1 MAHGKSILEVM
12 APGWEFLGA
21 IIVGLW
27 PSTMQPPNSACAEVG
42 RLQSTLLERAIQIE
56 SGAATRAQLEDEVL
70 KTKHFGVAVVRP
82 EVPMLSC
89 HSQLQPQNSAYAEVC
104 SLQAA
109 LLERTGQI
117 ESGAAT
123 HAESEAEVLNTE
135 LG

>member
-1 MAHGKSILEVM
+1 MGK
-12 APGWEFLGA
+12 
-21 IIVGLW
+21 
-27 PSTMQPPNSACAEVG
+27 
-42 RLQSTLLERAIQIE
+42 LQSTLLERAVQIE
-56 SGAATRAQLEDEVL
+56 NSADTRAQLEDEVL
-70 KTKHFGVAVVRP
+70 KTEHFGVAVVSGMTSGP

-123 HAESEAEVLNTE
+123 HAELEAEVLNTE